1 MNFAET
7 TKLMNLRKL
16 ISTGKKRGYLT
27 YDDLRA
33 VMPKE
38 MEDKKQREEILK
50 ILEEMNIQVVEDP
63 SEAAAAI
70 LAASFAE
77 DEDEVVDAASFT
89 FEELDE
95 TSYDRDLGGAD
106 PVRMY
111 LQEMGNIPLLSR
123 EEEVEL
129 AKKIE
134 AGRLKA
140 INTVI
145 SIPLTVRELFN
156 LAELLE
162 REEIDIED
170 VLIIEDNSPEV
181 VERERQAFLKKVNK
195 LKEIFIQFEEKR
207 LRLSE
212 GNLSPEE
219 EEGLKREIEAQ
230 KAQMVEVVKSMSLA
244 SSQIERLVDKIKEY
258 VKIASEAQEELKR
271 CEEIL
276 LMPHETFLEFME
288 TAVDPL
294 ESDEEKDERCK
305 KVTGMDYEVLQE
317 LRERIVRSKS
327 RLEEIE
333 SKATV
338 HIEELKSALKE
349 IEEGLIQEKEAKR
362 QLAEANLRLVVSIAK
377 KYTNRGLQLLDLI
390 QEGNIGLMKAVEKFE
405 YQRGY
410 KFSTYATWWIRQ
422 AITRAI
428 ADQARTIRIPVHMI
442 ETINKLVKTAR
453 QLYQELGRE
462 PTPEEIARKAD
473 MPVEKV
479 KKIFKIAKEPISLET
494 PIGDDEDSSLGD
506 FVEDRTIERPEEVAV
521 LEALKEKVYEA
532 LATLSEREQK
542 VLKMRFGID
551 MDAEHTLEEVGK
563 VFRVTRE
570 RIRQIEAKAL
580 KKLRNPIDMSIL
592 KNISE
597 DDLL

>member
-181 VERERQAFLKKVNK
+181 VEREKQAFLKKVNK

>member
-1 MNFAET
+1 MNLAET
-7 TKLMNLRKL
+7 SKLINLRKL
-16 ISTGKKRGYLT
+16 ISMGKKQGYLT

-33 VMPKE
+33 VMPQE
-38 MEDKKQREEILK
+38 MENKKQMEEIVR

-63 SEAAAAI
+63 AEAAVALLSAAVDE
-70 LAASFAE
+70 E
-77 DEDEVVDAASFT
+77 DEIADITEL
-89 FEELDE
+89 FEEQE
-95 TSYDRDLGGAD
+95 EHYDSREAGIAD
-106 PVRMY
+106 PVKMY

-129 AKKIE
+129 AKRIE

-140 INTVI
+140 IDTVM
-145 SIPLTVRELFN
+145 SIPLTIKELIE
-156 LAELLE
+156 LAKKLE
-162 REEIDIED
+162 RDEIDIED
-170 VLIIEDNSPEV
+170 ILIIDDNSPEV
-181 VERERQAFLKKVNK
+181 AEKEKQQFLSKVEK
-195 LKEIFIQFEEKR
+195 LKGIFSEFEALRKRLFEGVSSEEEVRLKEKVEEKR
-207 LRLSE
+207 KKLV
-212 GNLSPEE
+212 
-219 EEGLKREIEAQ
+219 EIVRQ
-230 KAQMVEVVKSMSLA
+230 MSL
-244 SSQIERLVDKIKEY
+244 SSSHIERLVEKIREY
-258 VKIASEAQEELKR
+258 VRKGDEAQEELRR

-276 LMPHETFLEFME
+276 LMPHDTFLKFME
-288 TAVDPL
+288 TAIDPI
-294 ESDEEKDERCK
+294 EDERERDERCK
-305 KVTGMDYEVLQE
+305 KVTNMEYRVLEQ
-317 LRERIVRSKS
+317 LRKRVIEAKRQIQQIERD
-327 RLEEIE
+327 
-333 SKATV
+333 ATV
-338 HIEELKSALKE
+338 HLEELKMALKK
-349 IEEGLIQEKEAKR
+349 IEEGLEEEREAKR
-362 QLAEANLRLVVSIAK
+362 LLAEANLRLVVSIAK
-377 KYTNRGLQLLDLI
+377 KYTNKGLQLLDLI

-462 PTPEEIARKAD
+462 PTPEEMAKKAE

-506 FVEDRTIERPEEVAV
+506 FVEDRSIERPEEIAI

-551 MDAEHTLEEVGK
+551 MDAEHTLEEVGR
-563 VFRVTRE
+563 VFKVTRE

-580 KKLRNPIDMSIL
+580 KKLRNPVDMSVF

-597 DDLL
+597 EDLL

>member
-1 MNFAET
+1 MNFTET
-7 TKLMNLRKL
+7 AKLMNLRKL
-16 ISTGKKRGYLT
+16 ISMGKKQGYVT

-33 VMPKE
+33 VMPQEMSNKE
-38 MEDKKQREEILK
+38 QMEEILK

-63 SEAAAAI
+63 SEAVVAM
-70 LAASFAE
+70 LAASVAEEEEAE
-77 DEDEVVDAASFT
+77 DLEAVT
-89 FEELDE
+89 WEEPE
-95 TSYDRDLGGAD
+95 ESSYERDSGGAD

-129 AKKIE
+129 AKRIE

-140 INTVI
+140 INTVM
-145 SIPLTVRELFN
+145 SIPLTVKELFH

-162 REEIDIED
+162 RDEIDIEE
-170 VLIIEDNSPEV
+170 VLIVDDNGSEV
-181 VERERQAFLKKVNK
+181 LEREKQAFLSKVEK
-195 LKEIFIQFEEKR
+195 LRGIFSEFEELRRR
-207 LRLSE
+207 LFE
-212 GNLSPEE
+212 GDYEADQEE
-219 EEGLKREIEAQ
+219 ELRKLLEEKKRC
-230 KAQMVEVVKSMSLA
+230 MVDVVRSMSLA
-244 SSQIERLVDKIKEY
+244 SSQIEKLVDKIRNY
-258 VKIASEAQEELKR
+258 VKIADEAQEELRR

-276 LMPHETFLEFME
+276 LMPHDTFLEFME

-294 ESDEEKDERCK
+294 DSEEERNERCR
-305 KVTGMDYEVLQE
+305 KVTNMDYEVLDNLRKRVVEAKNRIREVERQATVRVEE
-317 LRERIVRSKS
+317 LR
-327 RLEEIE
+327 
-333 SKATV
+333 
-338 HIEELKSALKE
+338 SALKE
-349 IEEGLIQEKEAKR
+349 IEEGLAEEREAKR
-362 QLAEANLRLVVSIAK
+362 LLAEANLRLVVSIAK
-377 KYTNRGLQLLDLI
+377 KYTNKGLQLLDLI

-462 PTPEEIARKAD
+462 PTPEEIAKKAD

-479 KKIFKIAKEPISLET
+479 KKIFKIAKEPVSLET

-506 FVEDRTIERPEEVAV
+506 FVEDRSIERPDEVAV

-551 MDAEHTLEEVGK
+551 MNAEHTLEEVGR
-563 VFRVTRE
+563 VFNVTRE

-597 DDLL
+597 SDLL

>member
-1 MNFAET
+1 MNFTET
-7 TKLMNLRKL
+7 AKLMNLRKL
-16 ISTGKKRGYLT
+16 ISMGKKQGYVT

-33 VMPKE
+33 VMPQEMSNKE
-38 MEDKKQREEILK
+38 QMEEILK

-63 SEAAAAI
+63 SEAVVAM
-70 LAASFAE
+70 LAASVAE
-77 DEDEVVDAASFT
+77 EEESEDLEAVAW
-89 FEELDE
+89 EEPE
-95 TSYDRDLGGAD
+95 ESSYERDSGGAD

-129 AKKIE
+129 AKRIE

-140 INTVI
+140 INTVM
-145 SIPLTVRELFN
+145 SIPLTVKELFH

-162 REEIDIED
+162 RDEIDIEE
-170 VLIIEDNSPEV
+170 VLIVDDNGSEV
-181 VERERQAFLKKVNK
+181 LEKEKQAFLSKVEK
-195 LKEIFIQFEEKR
+195 LRSIFSEFEELRRR
-207 LRLSE
+207 LFERDYE
-212 GNLSPEE
+212 TNQEE
-219 EEGLKREIEAQ
+219 ELRKLLEEKKRC
-230 KAQMVEVVKSMSLA
+230 MVDVVRSMSLA
-244 SSQIERLVDKIKEY
+244 SSQIEKLVDKIRNY
-258 VKIASEAQEELKR
+258 VKIADEAQEELRR

-276 LMPHETFLEFME
+276 LMPHDTFLEFME

-294 ESDEEKDERCK
+294 DSEEERNERCR
-305 KVTGMDYEVLQE
+305 KVTNMDYEVLDNLRKRVVDAKSRIMEVERQATVRVDE
-317 LRERIVRSKS
+317 LR
-327 RLEEIE
+327 
-333 SKATV
+333 
-338 HIEELKSALKE
+338 SALKE
-349 IEEGLIQEKEAKR
+349 IEEGLAEEREAKR
-362 QLAEANLRLVVSIAK
+362 LLAEANLRLVVSIAK
-377 KYTNRGLQLLDLI
+377 KYTNKGLQLLDLI

-462 PTPEEIARKAD
+462 PTPEEIAKKAD

-479 KKIFKIAKEPISLET
+479 KKIFKIAKEPVSLET

-506 FVEDRTIERPEEVAV
+506 FVEDRSIEKPDEVAV

-551 MDAEHTLEEVGK
+551 MNAEHTLEEVGR
-563 VFRVTRE
+563 VFNVTRE

-597 DDLL
+597 SDLL

>member
-1 MNFAET
+1 MNFTET
-7 TKLMNLRKL
+7 AKLMNLRKL
-16 ISTGKKRGYLT
+16 ISTGKKQGYIT
-27 YDDLRA
+27 YDELRA
-33 VMPKE
+33 VMPEE
-38 MEDKKQREEILK
+38 MNNEKQREEILR

-70 LAASFAE
+70 LAASLAE
-77 DEDEVVDAASFT
+77 EEEDIEADVALDV
-89 FEELDE
+89 EEE
-95 TSYDRDLGGAD
+95 SYIRESGGAD

-129 AKKIE
+129 AKRIE

-140 INTVI
+140 INTVM
-145 SIPLTVRELFN
+145 SIPLTVKELFH

-162 REEIDIED
+162 RGEIELEE
-170 VLIIEDNSPEV
+170 VLIVDDDSPEA
-181 VERERQAFLKKVNK
+181 VEREKSAFLRKVNK
-195 LKEIFIQFEEKR
+195 LREIFGEFERIRRRLLEEKLSGDEER
-207 LRLSE
+207 LLR
-212 GNLSPEE
+212 EE
-219 EEGLKREIEAQ
+219 MERRKDA
-230 KAQMVEVVKSMSLA
+230 MVEIVKGMSLA
-244 SSQIERLVDKIKEY
+244 SAQIERLVDKIREY
-258 VKIASEAQEELKR
+258 VRLATAAQEELKR
-271 CEEIL
+271 CEEVL
-276 LMPHETFLEFME
+276 LMPHDTFLDFMS
-288 TAVDPL
+288 TAVDVL
-294 ESDEEKDERCK
+294 EDERERDERCR
-305 KVTGMDYEVLQE
+305 KVTGMDYETLNRLRDKVLDA
-317 LRERIVRSKS
+317 KS
-327 RLEEIE
+327 RLIE
-333 SKATV
+333 VEKKATV
-338 HIEELKSALKE
+338 HVEELKSALEE
-349 IEEGLIQEKEAKR
+349 IEEGLTQEKEAKR

-506 FVEDRTIERPEEVAV
+506 FVEDKTIERPEEVAV
-521 LEALKEKVYEA
+521 LETLREKVYEA
-532 LATLSEREQK
+532 LATLSDREQR

-551 MDAEHTLEEVGK
+551 MDAEHTLEEVGR
-563 VFRVTRE
+563 VFKVTRE

-592 KNISE
+592 KDINE
-597 DDLL
+597 EDLL